1 VAAGEN
7 EGSLLVNVEPLTP
20 NELTKLVTLVESMVG
35 DKYNSRGE
43 WGTMSDANRFL
54 SGVMT
59 KTTVNRPV
67 LDRALRM
74 ETVPEII
81 DIFTTM
87 YTDSVQAVPQDGKKL
102 DRVQKIL
109 TSHNQDQQILEVA
122 LKALLAK
129 HCTILAS
136 RLESKDKD
144 KVALSDIANNG
155 FAVMIECKLH
165 LDATWENL
173 RSVQGRWTRI

>member
-1 VAAGEN
+1 MLVDENVEKRQMNEKEKIREYFLNVESRLPEDRPHDRVEFKSNVETMIAANDAFQQAVVTAGAN
-7 EGSLLVNVEPLTP
+7 EGSLLVNVESLTP

-35 DKYNSRGE
+35 DKYKSRDE
-43 WGTMSDANRFL
+43 LDTMSDANRFL

-87 YTDSVQAVPQDGKKL
+87 YTDAVQAVPQDGKKL
-102 DRVQKIL
+102 D
-109 TSHNQDQQILEVA
+109 
-122 LKALLAK
+122 
-129 HCTILAS
+129 
-136 RLESKDKD
+136 
-144 KVALSDIANNG
+144 
-155 FAVMIECKLH
+155 
-165 LDATWENL
+165 
-173 RSVQGRWTRI
+173 